1 MPASGLGR
9 SAEPSRVVLRRDA
22 DDDAG
27 VGVALVARV
36 LAHAVGDHAA
46 RLGGRGDH
54 RAARAHAEAVDRAAV
69 AGVVHQLV
77 VGGAEQRVAG
87 VRAEAR
93 AVDQRLRMLDAK
105 ADRERLGLAWTRR
118 ARAASAKVSRALWP
132 SASTTWSARNCSSPC
147 QRHAAHAAIVGRIG
161 QPRSAGRSTRLP
173 KRISP
178 PSASIS
184 ARIFS
189 TMPTSRNVPMC
200 GLLTYRIS
208 SGAPALTNSVEHLA
222 AVGGAGP

>member
-1 MPASGLGR
+1 MPASGSTARR
-9 SAEPSRVVLRRDA
+9 SLPSGAVVLRRDA

-27 VGVALVARV
+27 VGVALVVRV
-36 LAHAVGDHAA
+36 LAHAVGDDAA
-46 RLGGRGDH
+46 RLRRRGDD

-93 AVDQRLRMLDAK
+93 AVDQRLADA
-105 ADRERLGLAWTRR
+105 RCESRSRTAWLRCRRR
-118 ARAASAKVSRALWP
+118 ARAASRRCRARCGRSPARRGRRRCSLAA
-132 SASTTWSARNCSSPC
+132 SASVDAAR
-147 QRHAAHAAIVGRIG
+147 RR
-161 QPRSAGRSTRLP
+161 PRDVATRLSMAVVDARP

-178 PSASIS
+178 PSATMS

-189 TMPTSRNVPMC
+189 TMPTRRKVPMC
-200 GLLTYRIS
+200 GLAT
-208 SGAPALTNSVEHLA
+208 
-222 AVGGAGP
+222 